1 MLPQWYVHY
10 SLLVCKMFGT
20 NSLRKKFR
28 YWRKTVVNF
37 TIVAE
42 PVCFK
47 VWLWLWLQVW
57 KWYLEYFL
65 KICLKPQ
72 KQAPNSGLKLNV
84 FGSTTLFETVFR
96 IRIRYWQTDLATLD
110 KYLKMDPFSI
120 KLRPCCFQSTI
131 KKKINLHLLN
141 QFTVAVVIKT
151 II

>member
-1 MLPQWYVHY
+1 MLPQWLVHY
-10 SLLVCKMFGT
+10 WYAKCLGPTALGRNSGIEEKWLSILQLLRSRSVSKFG
-20 NSLRKKFR
+20 SGS
-28 YWRKTVVNF
+28 V
-37 TIVAE
+37 
-42 PVCFK
+42 
-47 VWLWLWLQVW
+47 LWLWLQVW

-110 KYLKMDPFSI
+110 KYLKMDPFII

-131 KKKINLHLLN
+131 
-141 QFTVAVVIKT
+141 
-151 II
+151 